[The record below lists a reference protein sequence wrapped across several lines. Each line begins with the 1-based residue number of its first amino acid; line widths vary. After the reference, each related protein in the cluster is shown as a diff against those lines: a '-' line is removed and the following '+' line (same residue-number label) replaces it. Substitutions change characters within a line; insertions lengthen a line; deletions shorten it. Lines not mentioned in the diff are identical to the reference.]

1 MTPLPWIFRKTPCIN
16 VSLAS
21 FSSKVFIS
29 SLDTTPVIISVWKI
43 GKFLSSAIFFNT
55 SGQACPL
62 QITIQ
67 GTSSLIKHGKISFCL
82 SSVIS
87 AIKAISLSPKTI
99 ILLKSLCLKN
109 PANSK
114 PGRLI
119 SPVKITLFK
128 DSSFPV
134 TCW

>member
-1 MTPLPWIFRKTPCIN
+1 MK
-16 VSLAS
+16 S
-21 FSSKVFIS
+21 
-29 SLDTTPVIISVWKI
+29 
-43 GKFLSSAIFFNT
+43 
-55 SGQACPL
+55 
-62 QITIQ
+62 ITVEKLLGNNKNYQ
-67 GTSSLIKHGKISFCL
+67 QVTGKISFCL

-134 TCW
+134 TCL